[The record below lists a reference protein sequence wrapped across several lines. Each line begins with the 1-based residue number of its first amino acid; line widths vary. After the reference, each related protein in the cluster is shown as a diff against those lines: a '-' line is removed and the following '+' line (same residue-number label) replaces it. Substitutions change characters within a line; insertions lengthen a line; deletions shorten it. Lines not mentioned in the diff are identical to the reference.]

1 MKTMCPP
8 GYHQNGFVVTHAL
21 GHIMYGYDWLVP
33 MNQRVL
39 NKLSKEHNI
48 NGHKWSTTHRVLK
61 SYRCTMNIYAVMK
74 IMCPLGYH
82 PQSFVATHIWLHI
95 YYAHLASVR
104 FEHSVW
110 RGSPM
115 LWSFIS
121 ETCLAVTRLVIV
133 SGSTVFPWRGAR
145 SSYIK
150 IRLPERTLGNSQ
162 RTSAKE
168 KRLAVVKFKYKGWAA
183 GYALAPETLVK
194 CNTGIENS
202 LKKSLPISSCVGRWV
217 SCVLKSCKNYFTLLN
232 YFLLIKALTLF
243 SIICHHQIWERI
255 NTTL

>member
-1 MKTMCPP
+1 MKTMCP
-8 GYHQNGFVVTHAL
+8 
-21 GHIMYGYDWLVP
+21 
-33 MNQRVL
+33 
-39 NKLSKEHNI
+39 S
-48 NGHKWSTTHRVLK
+48 
-61 SYRCTMNIYAVMK
+61 
-74 IMCPLGYH
+74 GYH
-82 PQSFVATHIWLHI
+82 PNGFVATHIWLHI

-104 FEHSVW
+104 FEHSVCCE
-110 RGSPM
+110 SHI
-115 LWSFIS
+115 LWPFIS
-121 ETCLAVTRLVIV
+121 ETCLSVTRLIIV

-162 RTSAKE
+162 RASAKE
-168 KRLAVVKFKYKGWAA
+168 KRLVVIKFKYKGWAA

-202 LKKSLPISSCVGRWV
+202 LKKSLPISSCVGRWA

-232 YFLLIKALTLF
+232 YFLLFKALKLS